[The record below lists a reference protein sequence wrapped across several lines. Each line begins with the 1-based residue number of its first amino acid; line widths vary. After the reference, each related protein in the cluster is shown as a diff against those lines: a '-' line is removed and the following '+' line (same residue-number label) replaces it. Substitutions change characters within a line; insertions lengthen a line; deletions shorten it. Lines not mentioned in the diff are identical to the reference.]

1 MKKPKVIN
9 QLLNMTADIS
19 QEYPKRNLSFPDYCL
34 AIFGGCVVDDDK
46 ENENGL
52 IADELLDMCFV
63 FKRLRIHHMRG
74 NTDDLRE
81 YFQENL
87 SEYVPFSTDR
97 QFRCLMRT
105 SSDDT
110 VVHNYVCYV
119 GEARAVLIQDPKGNR
134 GRKIKF
140 LEKAFHPLVF
150 VVPTDEPHLHT
161 STEIIQCASLYA
173 DTNLVKV
180 IVEDLT
186 RELSMIK
193 EAEESDVVQIAE
205 YQ

>member
-9 QLLNMTADIS
+9 QLLNMTAEIS
-19 QEYPKRNLSFPDYCL
+19 QEYAKRNLSFPDYCL
-34 AIFGGCVVDDDK
+34 AIFGGCVVDDDE

-119 GEARAVLIQDPKGNR
+119 GEARAVLIQDRKGSR
-134 GRKIKF
+134 GTKIKF
-140 LEKAFHPLVF
+140 IEKAFHPLVF

-180 IVEDLT
+180 IVDDLT
-186 RELSMIK
+186 RELTMIQ

>member
-9 QLLNMTADIS
+9 QLLNMTAEIS
-19 QEYPKRNLSFPDYCL
+19 QEYAKRNLSFPDYCL

-119 GEARAVLIQDPKGNR
+119 GEARAVLIQDRKGSR
-134 GRKIKF
+134 GTKIKF

-150 VVPTDEPHLHT
+150 VVPTDEPHLHA

-180 IVEDLT
+180 IVDDLT
-186 RELSMIK
+186 RELTMIQ

>member
-1 MKKPKVIN
+1 
-9 QLLNMTADIS
+9 
-19 QEYPKRNLSFPDYCL
+19 
-34 AIFGGCVVDDDK
+34 
-46 ENENGL
+46 
-52 IADELLDMCFV
+52 
-63 FKRLRIHHMRG
+63 
-74 NTDDLRE
+74 
-81 YFQENL
+81 
-87 SEYVPFSTDR
+87 
-97 QFRCLMRT
+97 MRT
-105 SSDDT
+105 PSDQSVT

>member
-9 QLLNMTADIS
+9 QLLNMTAEIS
-19 QEYPKRNLSFPDYCL
+19 QEYAKRNLSFPDYCL
-34 AIFGGCVVDDDK
+34 VIFGGCVVEDDE
-46 ENENGL
+46 ENENSL
-52 IADELLDMCFV
+52 IADELLDMCFI

-87 SEYVPFSTDR
+87 GEYVPCSPDH

-110 VVHNYVCYV
+110 AVHNYVCYV
-119 GEARAVLIQDPKGNR
+119 GEARAVLIQDRKGSR
-134 GRKIKF
+134 GTKIKF

-150 VVPTDEPHLHT
+150 VVPTDEPHLHA
-161 STEIIQCASLYA
+161 STEIIQYASLYA

-186 RELSMIK
+186 RELTMIQ
-193 EAEESDVVQIAE
+193 EAEQSDVVQIAE